1 MAPLHLP
8 LWQLSTF
15 RPVEW
20 HWTSDSPSTSDEP
33 QRRKQRS
40 PGRARRY
47 TGRVARHVTPCPST
61 SVCCGLTVSSTA
73 SWFSFYSCALSPCF
87 LVLVLGG
94 GQVLFFFSPMRLY
107 FSSFLSL
114 LSLQLLS
121 LTADASWHLSFVL
134 VFVTRTRNEFL
145 LSSSLRRIDVSPRA
159 FKKHAQLFDAVKN
172 SEDGTYKVT
181 EHFAEWSMSDRTNSE
196 WVSHMPFRL
205 PSLNARWR
213 SSTRE
218 RGAQS
223 LSNASAK

>member
-1 MAPLHLP
+1 M
-8 LWQLSTF
+8 
-15 RPVEW
+15 
-20 HWTSDSPSTSDEP
+20 
-33 QRRKQRS
+33 RS
-40 PGRARRY
+40 
-47 TGRVARHVTPCPST
+47 
-61 SVCCGLTVSSTA
+61 L
-73 SWFSFYSCALSPCF
+73 ALFFGSGAWWWSGI
-87 LVLVLGG
+87 V
-94 GQVLFFFSPMRLY
+94 FFSPMLFY

-121 LTADASWHLSFVL
+121 PVAHGWRVLTPVL
-134 VFVTRTRNEFL
+134 CSGFVTRTRNDFL

-196 WVSHMPFRL
+196 WVSHMPFRP

-218 RGAQS
+218 RERCSKSKQCKRKIRHFE
-223 LSNASAK
+223 LVTYHPHTWF

>member
-1 MAPLHLP
+1 M
-8 LWQLSTF
+8 
-15 RPVEW
+15 
-20 HWTSDSPSTSDEP
+20 
-33 QRRKQRS
+33 RS
-40 PGRARRY
+40 
-47 TGRVARHVTPCPST
+47 
-61 SVCCGLTVSSTA
+61 L
-73 SWFSFYSCALSPCF
+73 ALFFGSGAWWWSGI
-87 LVLVLGG
+87 V
-94 GQVLFFFSPMRLY
+94 FFSPMLFY

-114 LSLQLLS
+114 LSLQLQS
-121 LTADASWHLSFVL
+121 PVADGWRVLTPVL
-134 VFVTRTRNEFL
+134 CSGFVTRTRNDFL

-218 RGAQS
+218 REV
-223 LSNASAK
+223 LKV